1 MVLVNPQ
8 RGPLV
13 ERNNVISTVPANAKF
28 LFFFFFSRWLFEG
41 VYPDRDPPDFP
52 FNENWNSAIF
62 RYGQRARNR
71 ALPTAEDLIACDR
84 ITLYSTKFAAFI
96 KSPLRYRHRGRG
108 GSVYPAAS
116 SGPAL
121 SKCTLFED
129 PATRPSPN
137 FNAAR
142 GGLWL
147 PIFPGKRFLLEFRSP
162 TANGEPLWWRTDVFC
177 VDLA

>member
-1 MVLVNPQ
+1 MTF
-8 RGPLV
+8 R
-13 ERNNVISTVPANAKF
+13 
-28 LFFFFFSRWLFEG
+28 G
-41 VYPDRDPPDFP
+41 VYPGRDPLDFP
-52 FNENWNSAIF
+52 FNENWNRCAIF
-62 RYGQRARNR
+62 RYRQRARKR

-96 KSPLRYRHRGRG
+96 KSPLDIGTGGVEEGR
-108 GSVYPAAS
+108 YPAAS

-162 TANGEPLWWRTDVFC
+162 TANGEPPWWRTDVFR